1 MEDCNRKMRSDR
13 SSTKIYECIRM
24 NNAKLEEEEREREG
38 EVVSPSKILNFQVNS
53 EKLASNYE

>member
-1 MEDCNRKMRSDR
+1 MRSDR